1 MEYRA
6 NELEAKNQDALGRS
20 IDTLSAIDKNISKVG
35 QILGRSQTM
44 DRLTQQQP
52 RKEKPFRDQVGRR
65 ITLGTGKDQVAA
77 KD

>member
-44 DRLTQQQP
+44 DRLTQQQTH
-52 RKEKPFRDQVGRR
+52 KEKPFRDQAGRR
-65 ITLGTGKDQVAA
+65 ITLGTGKDQIAA

>member
-20 IDTLSAIDKNISKVG
+20 INTLSAIDKNISKVG

-44 DRLTQQQP
+44 DRLQEQQP
-52 RKEKPFRDQVGRR
+52 QQMRKEKPFRDKAGRR
-65 ITLGTGKDQVAA
+65 ITVGTGKDQ
-77 KD
+77 K